1 MSKLFKILTKVLL
14 ILIIVF
20 LICFYIN
27 DIIMSIKELNNPSY
41 DSPTNDRWLE
51 KDEVRL
57 KSFSKTI
64 TDIEDLKIEKKLI
77 IDKLNGIDIF
87 EDRNIKIESIDI
99 MIFCNDR
106 HGKASG
112 AFTLKMSLSSRNK
125 ILEILKSI
133 SEEYIV
139 GEDESFFS
147 ILDSRNTIFNF
158 NDHDSSSGK
167 NSVNLQIV
175 VRLPY
180 VYNINEIDNNDEF
193 VKYFLEV
200 NQKNI
205 EQS

>member
-1 MSKLFKILTKVLL
+1 MSKLFKILTIVLL
-14 ILIIVF
+14 ILIVG
-20 LICFYIN
+20 FYIN
-27 DIIMSIKELNNPSY
+27 DIIISIKELNNPSY
-41 DSPTNDRWLE
+41 NSKTNNRGLE

-57 KSFSKTI
+57 KPYYKTI
-64 TDIEDLKIEKKLI
+64 TDIENLNVEKQLI

-87 EDRNIKIESIDI
+87 EDKNIKIESIDI

-112 AFTLKMSLSSRNK
+112 AFTLRMSLSSRNK
-125 ILEILKSI
+125 ILDILKSI

-139 GEDESFFS
+139 GKDESFFS
-147 ILDSRNTIFNF
+147 IIDSENTIFNF
-158 NDHDSSSGK
+158 DNLDSSSGK
-167 NSVNLQIV
+167 SSINLQIV

-193 VKYFLEV
+193 VKYFLEI

-205 EQS
+205 E